1 MLRIPEH
8 IWTEM
13 LAVFREVDDD
23 IEQVA
28 FLDGYRCEELGA
40 VTTLVVPGAVSTA
53 GYYSV
58 SAEAMHEA
66 GAHLRE
72 HGMVRLAQVH
82 THPADWVGLSPRD
95 KSCAYSQR
103 DGSISIVLP
112 SWGRA
117 DGPIESIGVHERTP
131 DGWHVL
137 EADRTLLFVPSL
149 IDLRSKPWNQSQ
161 PVTKAIS
168 TAASTPWAR
177 IRKGFISLLTR
188 TTRGHWRLNTQRG

>member
-28 FLDGYRCEELGA
+28 FLDGYRFDDPGV
-40 VTTLVVPGAVSTA
+40 VTTLVIPDAVSTE

-58 SAEAMHEA
+58 SAEAMHKA
-66 GAHLRE
+66 GVHLRE
-72 HGMVRLAQVH
+72 HAMVRLAQVH

-131 DGWHVL
+131 DGWRALVPNR
-137 EADRTLLFVPSL
+137 ALLFVPSL
-149 IDLRSKPWNQSQ
+149 IDLRSKPWNQSP
-161 PVTKAIS
+161 PVTKAIL

-188 TTRGHWRLNTQRG
+188 TTRDH